1 MIPTALEAGMARNLV
16 RSRATRFAIPVT
28 LVGSLV
34 LALAMLAGVG
44 AAASQVAP
52 KNTQP
57 PLLSGTP
64 EVGQTLSA
72 STGTFSGTAPIT
84 YVFRY
89 GRCDKNGGGC
99 FYTGSTTQN
108 TFKLTSDDL
117 NHTVRVRVTATN
129 KDGTDSATSA
139 PSPVIK
145 KASGGGGGGGG
156 GTPTAKG
163 CPSGVGPVNVSQ
175 TVVPARLNVDRFSV
189 NPDPVGGSTRSI
201 QVTIHVSNTCGQS
214 VGGAVV
220 QVLAVPFNQFS
231 DPAEAPTDGGGNV
244 TVTMNRLS
252 GYPAARRQALLV
264 LFVRAR
270 KTGDPI
276 LAGIST
282 RRLVS
287 VGVDLNR

>member
-1 MIPTALEAGMARNLV
+1 MARNLV
-16 RSRATRFAIPVT
+16 RNRTTRFAIPLT
-28 LVGSLV
+28 LVGTLVLV
-34 LALAMLAGVG
+34 LALLAGVG
-44 AAASQVAP
+44 TAASSAAP
-52 KNTQP
+52 KNTDP

-64 EVGQTLSA
+64 EVGQTLTA

-89 GRCDKNGGGC
+89 GRCDKNGNAC
-99 FYTGSTTQN
+99 FFTGSTTQN

-117 NHTVRVRVTATN
+117 NHTIRVRVTATN
-129 KDGTDSATSA
+129 KEGSDSATSA

-156 GTPTAKG
+156 GPTAKG
-163 CPSGVGPVNVSQ
+163 CPSGNGPVTVAQ
-175 TVVPARLNVDRFSV
+175 TTVPARLNVDRFTV
-189 NPDPVGGSTRSI
+189 NPDPVGGSTQSI
-201 QVTIHVSNTCGQS
+201 QVTVHVSNTCGQS
-214 VGGAVV
+214 VSGATV

-231 DPAEAPTDGGGNV
+231 NPAEAPTDGNGNV

-252 GYPAARRQALLV
+252 GYPAARRQSLLV

-287 VGVDLNR
+287 VGVDLGR